1 MEMHQVRY
9 FLAVS
14 RTLNFTRA
22 AEQCNVAQPSLTR
35 AIRQLEG
42 ELGGDLFRRERPHAQ
57 LTELGQRMLPLLRQC
72 YDSAVGARSLASS
85 LKSGEVGALRL
96 ALSQGIDINLLLP
109 LVAELSRHFRHLELK
124 FLRGTAL
131 DVADF
136 LKRGDAELAIA
147 APIGEAW
154 ERLDS
159 WPLFTERFGLIAS
172 AKHQIA
178 GRSEIGL
185 DELRSE
191 RILVRNY
198 CEQADEFAEL
208 MRGHDIDVTRGHE
221 VASER
226 DLIALVEA
234 NLGVAVV
241 PNSTHGPPV
250 LARASINGLEL
261 SRTVYLYAVA
271 GRERTAVATAALKL
285 LRAGNWSKY
294 AN

>member
-22 AEQCNVAQPSLTR
+22 AEHCNVAQPSLTR

-85 LKSGEVGALRL
+85 LRTGEVGALRL

-109 LVAELSRHFRHLELK
+109 LAAELSRHFRNLELK
-124 FLRGTAL
+124 LLRGTAL
-131 DVADF
+131 DVAGF

-147 APIGEAW
+147 APIGEDW
-154 ERLDS
+154 ERFDS
-159 WPLFTERFGLIAS
+159 WPLFTERFSLIAS
-172 AKHQIA
+172 AGHRVA
-178 GRSEIGL
+178 GRGEIGL
-185 DELRSE
+185 HELRDE
-191 RILVRNY
+191 RLLVRSY
-198 CEQADEFAEL
+198 CEQAGEFAEL
-208 MRGHDIDVTRGHE
+208 MRSHDIDVTRGHE
-221 VASER
+221 LASER

-241 PNSTHGPPV
+241 PNSTQGPPA
-250 LARASINGLEL
+250 LTRASINGLDL

-271 GRERTAVATAALKL
+271 GRERTAVASAAFKL

-294 AN
+294 AS